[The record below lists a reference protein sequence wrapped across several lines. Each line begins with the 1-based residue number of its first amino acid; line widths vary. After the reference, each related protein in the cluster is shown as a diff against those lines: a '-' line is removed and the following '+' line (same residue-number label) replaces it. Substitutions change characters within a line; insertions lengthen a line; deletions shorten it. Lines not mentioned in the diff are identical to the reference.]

1 MGTFLAPLPTAAQ
14 AGALGTE
21 SPRVRPGAQGCPQPG
36 AALASRPQRP
46 PPPRLTRS
54 PGGSGAPPSR
64 PRRRRRHHGPR
75 RAAAP
80 GRWLAAR
87 SLPLANFRVLPSTR
101 NRGTLSKSSRRR
113 WWGSEGGGMS
123 EPLRGRDRGR
133 RAQRTASA
141 RGEAVAPGVPARI
154 PAWETGPAGLS
165 ATRDLTKLQQQKRR
179 EGRGGRGTRSRR
191 GSELALFV

>member
-1 MGTFLAPLPTAAQ
+1 MSPARRCSGITAPTPAAASTYPESGRERSAAFTPAEAPAAPWSSARRCPWPLA
-14 AGALGTE
+14 
-21 SPRVRPGAQGCPQPG
+21 
-36 AALASRPQRP
+36 
-46 PPPRLTRS
+46 
-54 PGGSGAPPSR
+54 
-64 PRRRRRHHGPR
+64 R
-75 RAAAP
+75 RALF
-80 GRWLAAR
+80 RWQTFGFCRRQETGA
-87 SLPLANFRVLPSTR
+87 
-101 NRGTLSKSSRRR
+101 TLSKSSRRR

-123 EPLRGRDRGR
+123 EPRRGRDRGR